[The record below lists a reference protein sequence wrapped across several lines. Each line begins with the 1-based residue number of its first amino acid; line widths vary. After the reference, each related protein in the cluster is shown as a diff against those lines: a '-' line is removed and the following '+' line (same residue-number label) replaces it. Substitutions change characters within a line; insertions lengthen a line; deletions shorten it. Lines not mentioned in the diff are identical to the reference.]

1 MNASTTTI
9 CCRRSVLADPFEQ
22 ISDGLLLHLI
32 EVVRDNEFTPQHSEP
47 RANVTVVGRVLLLV
61 VLLFH
66 QLRAANAVL
75 PFLRDPAACLVP
87 VILTALLLL
96 AIGYLLGSTPSG
108 YLAGRWLKGID
119 LRDCGSGSTGATNVL
134 RNVGKGP
141 ALVVFLIDVGKG
153 ALAVLLAKTFGL
165 SDWLQVLAGL
175 AALAGHIWP
184 VWLGWKGGKAV
195 ATGFG
200 MFLGLAWP
208 VGLACFGLF
217 MAVISIFRIVS
228 LSSVVAAIGL
238 PLLMLLSGGSSAYVV
253 VSLVASLMV
262 LWRHRS
268 NIERLIAGTE
278 PKIGQKA

>member
-1 MNASTTTI
+1 MIQTALTT
-9 CCRRSVLADPFEQ
+9 
-22 ISDGLLLHLI
+22 
-32 EVVRDNEFTPQHSEP
+32 
-47 RANVTVVGRVLLLV
+47 
-61 VLLFH
+61 
-66 QLRAANAVL
+66 
-75 PFLRDPAACLVP
+75 
-87 VILTALLLL
+87 LLLL
-96 AIGYLLGSTPSG
+96 AIGYLLGAIPSG

-119 LRDCGSGSTGATNVL
+119 LRECGSGSTGATNVL

-141 ALVVFLIDVGKG
+141 ALAVFLIDVGKG
-153 ALAVLLAKTFGL
+153 ALAVLLAKSFGL

-175 AALAGHIWP
+175 AALSGHIWP

-195 ATGFG
+195 ATGLG

-253 VSLVASLMV
+253 VALVASLMV

-268 NIERLIAGTE
+268 NIERLLAGNE
-278 PKIGQKA
+278 PKIGQKS

>member
-1 MNASTTTI
+1 MI
-9 CCRRSVLADPFEQ
+9 F
-22 ISDGLLLHLI
+22 
-32 EVVRDNEFTPQHSEP
+32 
-47 RANVTVVGRVLLLV
+47 
-61 VLLFH
+61 
-66 QLRAANAVL
+66 
-75 PFLRDPAACLVP
+75 
-87 VILTALLLL
+87 TALLLL
-96 AIGYLLGSTPSG
+96 AIGYLLGSMPNG

-119 LRDCGSGSTGATNVL
+119 LRQCGSGSTGATNVL

-141 ALVVFLIDVGKG
+141 ALVVFLLDVGKG
-153 ALAVLLAKTFGL
+153 ALAVLLAKSFGL
-165 SDWLQVLAGL
+165 NDWVQVLAGL

-195 ATGFG
+195 ATGLG

-217 MAVISIFRIVS
+217 MAVISLSRIVS

-238 PLLMLLSGGSSAYVV
+238 PVLMVLAGASGASIS
-253 VSLVASLMV
+253 VSVVASVMV

-278 PKIGQKA
+278 PRIGAKAKS

>member
-1 MNASTTTI
+1 MLRFS
-9 CCRRSVLADPFEQ
+9 RDLA
-22 ISDGLLLHLI
+22 
-32 EVVRDNEFTPQHSEP
+32 T
-47 RANVTVVGRVLLLV
+47 A
-61 VLLFH
+61 
-66 QLRAANAVL
+66 
-75 PFLRDPAACLVP
+75 LVP
-87 VILTALLLL
+87 VILTSLLLL
-96 AIGYLLGSTPSG
+96 AIGYLLGSMPNG

-119 LRDCGSGSTGATNVL
+119 LRQCGSGSTGATNVL

-141 ALVVFLIDVGKG
+141 ALVVFLLDVGKG
-153 ALAVLLAKTFGL
+153 ALAVLLAKSFGL
-165 SDWLQVLAGL
+165 NDWVQVLAGL

-195 ATGFG
+195 ATGLG

-217 MAVISIFRIVS
+217 MAVISLSRIVS

-238 PLLMLLSGGSSAYVV
+238 PVLMVLAGASGASIS
-253 VSLVASLMV
+253 VSVVASVMV

-278 PKIGQKA
+278 PKIGQKQKG

>member
-1 MNASTTTI
+1 MIQTA
-9 CCRRSVLADPFEQ
+9 F
-22 ISDGLLLHLI
+22 
-32 EVVRDNEFTPQHSEP
+32 
-47 RANVTVVGRVLLLV
+47 
-61 VLLFH
+61 
-66 QLRAANAVL
+66 
-75 PFLRDPAACLVP
+75 
-87 VILTALLLL
+87 TALLLL
-96 AIGYLLGSTPSG
+96 AIGYLLGAIPSG

-153 ALAVLLAKTFGL
+153 ALAVLLARSFGL
-165 SDWLQVLAGL
+165 NDWLQVLAGL

-195 ATGFG
+195 ATGLG

-217 MAVISIFRIVS
+217 MGVISIFRIVS

-238 PLLMLLSGGSSAYVV
+238 PLLMLIFGGSSADVV

-268 NIERLIAGTE
+268 NIERLLAGTE
-278 PKIGQKA
+278 PKIGQKS